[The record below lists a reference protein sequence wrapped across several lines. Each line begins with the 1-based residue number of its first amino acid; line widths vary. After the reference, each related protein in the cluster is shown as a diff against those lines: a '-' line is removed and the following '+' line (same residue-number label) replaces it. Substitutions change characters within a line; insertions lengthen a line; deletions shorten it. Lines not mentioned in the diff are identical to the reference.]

1 MSRPSAARLID
12 VNYKYKQ
19 IAEEFCKY
27 YYNLYDNDFKR
38 LASSFHPDA
47 QITIKDI
54 EIHGFD
60 NYYKFLEQNG
70 ITKFTHHDMAISC
83 QPLGDA
89 SLILTVNGTITVDNS
104 IFVNKFIETL
114 VLQRN
119 EFNRFYIFSCILKIF
134 D

>member
-1 MSRPSAARLID
+1 MSRPSASRLID

-47 QITIKDI
+47 QITINDK
-54 EIHGFD
+54 EIYGFD
-60 NYYKFLEQNG
+60 NYYKFLEQSCM
-70 ITKFTHHDMAISC
+70 TKFTHHDMVISC
-83 QPLGDA
+83 QPLGDS
-89 SLILTVNGTITVDNS
+89 SLILTVNGTITISNS
-104 IFVNKFIETL
+104 IFINKFIETL

-119 EFNRFYIFSCILKIF
+119 EFNRFYIFSCILKLL